1 MPYSIYFIHS
11 YLSGEGITG
20 IVFFREQAALY
31 IYRDGEMSLSEKN
44 RDNRENPIK

>member
-1 MPYSIYFIHS
+1 MPYSIYVIHF

-20 IVFFREQAALY
+20 IVFFREQAAL
-31 IYRDGEMSLSEKN
+31 YRDGEMSLSEKN